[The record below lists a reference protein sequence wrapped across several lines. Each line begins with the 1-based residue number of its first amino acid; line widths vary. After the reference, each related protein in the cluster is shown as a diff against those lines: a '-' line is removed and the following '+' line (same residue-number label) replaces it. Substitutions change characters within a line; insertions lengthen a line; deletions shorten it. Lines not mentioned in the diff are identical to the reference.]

1 MDNSF
6 LKEQAD
12 RCRRLADNADQFTK
26 RRLLDL
32 AEKYEDKL
40 GRPSR
45 ASRILGIP
53 PSLLE
58 ARLQEARTESSAPT
72 ANP

>member
-12 RCRRLADNADQFTK
+12 RCRSLAEIADPFIK
-26 RRLLDL
+26 KRLLDL
-32 AEKYEDKL
+32 AVHYDNRL

-45 ASRILGIP
+45 AVRSLGIAG
-53 PSLLE
+53 SLIE
-58 ARLQEARTESSAPT
+58 ARLPSDSRSDST
-72 ANP
+72 